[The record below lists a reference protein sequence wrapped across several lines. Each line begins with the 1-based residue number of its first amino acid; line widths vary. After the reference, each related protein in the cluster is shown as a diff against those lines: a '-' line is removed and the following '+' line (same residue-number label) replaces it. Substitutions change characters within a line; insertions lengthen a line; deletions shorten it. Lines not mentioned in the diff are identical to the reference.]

1 MDLTPFRRPEGR
13 FAFHITARENASSIQ
28 KDGLRQSAAC
38 NSDTETITEA
48 FVSRGYDNVFPF
60 DRSEVVY
67 CYIDAD
73 YTEDYGMCDWFGTD
87 DVVVVIDLKRV
98 LAPLYLADM
107 SAANEC
113 IDHHVAPDPAT
124 VTDTF
129 DEAVR
134 KYGESIV
141 RLDGTELVP
150 KQMSKVG
157 SYPELIIDGDVPEEA
172 IVDIRG

>member
-1 MDLTPFRRPEGR
+1 MDLSPYRRPKGR
-13 FAFHITARENASSIQ
+13 FAFHITARENAPSIR
-28 KDGLRQSAAC
+28 KDGLRQSVAC

-48 FVSRGYDNVFPF
+48 LVSHGYDNVIPF
-60 DRSEVVY
+60 DRSEVV
-67 CYIDAD
+67 CCHLDAD
-73 YTEDYGMCDWFGTD
+73 YPKEYGMYDWFGND
-87 DVVVVIDLKRV
+87 DIVVVLDLETV

-113 IDHHVAPDPAT
+113 INHHVAPDPAT

-134 KYGESIV
+134 KYCESIV
-141 RLDGTELVP
+141 RLDGTDPVP
-150 KQMSKVG
+150 KQTSKVG
-157 SYPELIIDGDVPEEA
+157 GYPELIINGDVPREA